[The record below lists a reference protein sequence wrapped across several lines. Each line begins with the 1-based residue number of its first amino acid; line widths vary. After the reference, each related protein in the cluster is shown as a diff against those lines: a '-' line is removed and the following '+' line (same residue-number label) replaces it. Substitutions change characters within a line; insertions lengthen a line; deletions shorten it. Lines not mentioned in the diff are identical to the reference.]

1 MSEQHASPS
10 ADVDRT
16 IPAALVGLAEEA
28 LRSGN
33 VDEVFLG
40 FEGLG
45 ADFPAPIGWIMHLHR
60 VEEVLLAL
68 AGLPVESNHLMVSAQ
83 VGGEPTAFVG
93 IGQDYLDAE
102 AIRQWI
108 THPRPVEAGAPI
120 GGLDDADMLITA
132 VRNGWSITRK
142 IDRNFGSARCGY
154 TFHALN
160 NGYAIEGSASHHS
173 TGAPVSREF
182 RLSRPALPAAPWNHA
197 LAGAT
202 RVAPEDVI
210 AEISR
215 RAPWYADVA
224 YFDVAADEWVV

>member
-1 MSEQHASPS
+1 MPTG
-10 ADVDRT
+10 ADIDRK

-28 LRSGN
+28 LRSGGI
-33 VDEVFLG
+33 DEVFLG

-60 VEEVLLAL
+60 VEEVLLAQ
-68 AGLPVESNHLMVSAQ
+68 AGLPDEGNHLMVSAQ
-83 VGGEPTAFVG
+83 VGNGPTAFVG

-102 AIRQWI
+102 GIQQWI
-108 THPRPVEAGAPI
+108 ARPRPEEAEAPL
-120 GGLDDADMLITA
+120 GDLGDADLLITA

-142 IDRNFGSARCGY
+142 LDRYVESARCGY

-160 NGYAIEGSASHHS
+160 NGYAVEGSTSHHS
-173 TGAPVSREF
+173 TGAPVSRQLH
-182 RLSRPALPAAPWNHA
+182 LSRPALPAAPWSHA

-202 RVAPEDVI
+202 RVPPQDVI
-210 AEISR
+210 TEISR

-224 YFDVAADEWVV
+224 YFDEVADEWVV